1 MLALLRRPWTWGA
14 LLLVIVIVVVV
25 ILATGCGDDEAE
37 SVIGDIQRS
46 PDTPIVIPAD
56 EPIIVGVSAA
66 LTGPTETLGIDI
78 LDAVVV
84 GVERWK
90 AENGSTILGHAI
102 EVHAEDD
109 GCFEADITAR
119 AAGHL
124 LSGEDGHQ
132 LLPGLVGV
140 IGPAC
145 SDGAERAIPIY
156 AQAGVVMIS
165 GTATRTDLAPDQ
177 PEPKFFFRTAFTNAN
192 EGAEQARYVI
202 ARLDGETVYV
212 IDDGTLFSEDLADA
226 AQTGL
231 EERGRTVTR
240 ESIDVRAVDF
250 SALAGLI
257 AGDSPDVVIFEGFNP
272 GAALLY
278 RQLRD
283 AGYSGPFIGSDAAV
297 SSDFIEPLGPL
308 AEGAVF
314 GGCSLALP
322 NDQGEIDS
330 RLKEFL
336 ADYVE
341 IIGHEPDIAFPGQ
354 LADAVTIL
362 LDALAQV
369 AQEQPDGSLVIQPLE
384 LRDAV
389 STPELLVGLS
399 GAIAFDENGDRVGQ
413 AEGVGLAV
421 CKVGGGRFIRI
432 EY

>member
-1 MLALLRRPWTWGA
+1 GL
-14 LLLVIVIVVVV
+14 
-25 ILATGCGDDEAE
+25 
-37 SVIGDIQRS
+37 S
-46 PDTPIVIPAD
+46 
-56 EPIIVGVSAA
+56 
-66 LTGPTETLGIDI
+66 GPTETLGIDI

-226 AQTGL
+226 AQTEL
-231 EERGRTVTR
+231 EESGRTVTR
-240 ESIDVRAVDF
+240 ESIDVRAFDF

-308 AEGAVF
+308 AEGAVR
-314 GGCSLALP
+314 GGPRIVGYRIRKALLA
-322 NDQGEIDS
+322 
-330 RLKEFL
+330 RF
-336 ADYVE
+336 
-341 IIGHEPDIAFPGQ
+341 
-354 LADAVTIL
+354 
-362 LDALAQV
+362 
-369 AQEQPDGSLVIQPLE
+369 
-384 LRDAV
+384 AV
-389 STPELLVGLS
+389 SLLYPIPLQDLNIGFAVQVSVARPIRYAQRRPPARMYSTRSIGIS
-399 GAIAFDENGDRVGQ
+399 FPIAVLKIESSSRHSDGQ
-413 AEGVGLAV
+413 TAAAAQIGQ
-421 CKVGGGRFIRI
+421 
-432 EY
+432 